1 MGRPARIQFS
11 GACYHVTLHGNNRQ
25 DVFLTNQDRRYFLG
39 LLKTHK
45 ERFDLLVYAYCM
57 LPNAVHL
64 VIETRRPN
72 LSRVMQGF
80 STVYTKYLNGA
91 HDMSGHVFQ
100 GRYKALVVDKES
112 YLAEMTRQVHLEPAR
127 AGMKEKPWRYPWSS
141 AAAYVE
147 WGEGERDGL
156 VDSDV
161 VLRLLAKN
169 RLKQSVRYLQQ
180 LKDRAKDP
188 DAQRPPTARGLVVG
202 SAAFADSICGAVA
215 ETETEDA
222 GAAARRILQEIA
234 AKHGIDE
241 ERLLGR
247 SQWREITRVRKVA
260 IYRIWKEAR
269 AGVSEIG
276 RLFNRTP
283 SAVSQLIRSVE
294 LEPSNN

>member
-25 DVFLTNQDRRYFLG
+25 DIFLTNQDRRYFLS

-45 ERFDLLVYAYCM
+45 ERFELLVYAYCM

-64 VIETRRPN
+64 VIETKRPN

-80 STVYTKYLNGA
+80 STIYTKYFNFA
-91 HDMSGHVFQ
+91 HNMSGHVFQ
-100 GRYKALVVDKES
+100 GRYKSLIIEKES
-112 YLAEMTRQVHLEPAR
+112 YLVDVTRHVHLEPAR
-127 AGMKEKPWRYPWSS
+127 SGMKEKPWRYPWSS

-161 VLRLLAKN
+161 VLSLLAKN

-188 DAQRPPTARGLVVG
+188 DAQRPPTVRGLVVG
-202 SAAFADSICGAVA
+202 SAAFAASVCGAAV
-215 ETETEDA
+215 ETEGDSA
-222 GAAARRILQEIA
+222 AAARSILA
-234 AKHGIDE
+234 DVVAKHGIDE

-247 SQWREITRVRKVA
+247 SQWREITKVRKVA
-260 IYRIWKEAR
+260 IYRIWKEAE

-283 SAVSQLIRSVE
+283 SAVSQLIRSAE
-294 LEPSNN
+294 LESSNN

>member
-25 DVFLTNQDRRYFLG
+25 DIFLTNQDRRYFLS

-45 ERFDLLVYAYCM
+45 ERFELLVYAYCM

-64 VIETRRPN
+64 VIETKRPN

-80 STVYTKYLNGA
+80 STIYTKYFNFA
-91 HDMSGHVFQ
+91 HNMSGHVFQ
-100 GRYKALVVDKES
+100 GRYKSLIIEKES
-112 YLAEMTRQVHLEPAR
+112 YLVDVTRHVHLEPAR
-127 AGMKEKPWRYPWSS
+127 SGMKEKPWRYPWSS

-161 VLRLLAKN
+161 VLSLLAKN

-188 DAQRPPTARGLVVG
+188 DAQRPPTVRGLVVG
-202 SAAFADSICGAVA
+202 SAAFAASVCGAAV
-215 ETETEDA
+215 ETEGDSA
-222 GAAARRILQEIA
+222 AAARRVHRRAGALGFFRAVRA
-234 AKHGIDE
+234 AAAALGARHRAHARSHRRNAPS
-241 ERLLGR
+241 ERSR
-247 SQWREITRVRKVA
+247 
-260 IYRIWKEAR
+260 AR
-269 AGVSEIG
+269 ADLAARGARPSIG
-276 RLFNRTP
+276 
-283 SAVSQLIRSVE
+283 SVF
-294 LEPSNN
+294 